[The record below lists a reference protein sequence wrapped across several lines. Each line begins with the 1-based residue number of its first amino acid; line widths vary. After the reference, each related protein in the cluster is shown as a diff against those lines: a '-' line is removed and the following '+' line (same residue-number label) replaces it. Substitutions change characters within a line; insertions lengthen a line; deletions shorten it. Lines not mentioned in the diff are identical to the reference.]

1 MNETPEDSMSQLGG
15 TADAELRA
23 QILRY
28 SLENTHPQHHKHIRR
43 LCTDWKEYNTRF
55 FGGAL
60 IPAVILLNGPRRR
73 RSATGTARPNPASVV
88 VRRSV
93 FGPPS

>member
-28 SLENTHPQHHKHIRR
+28 SLENTHPLR
-43 LCTDWKEYNTRF
+43 
-55 FGGAL
+55 
-60 IPAVILLNGPRRR
+60 
-73 RSATGTARPNPASVV
+73 ATGTQPGA
-88 VRRSV
+88 
-93 FGPPS
+93 